1 MTLPVELRETFA
13 ALWVAGDG
21 NCFWRALSKALWG
34 LDKCWRQLKLV
45 VLSWS
50 PVNVDALVG
59 EGSPLHL
66 NVLYFT
72 AHIHVKYGTANY
84 ERDNYAGM
92 LMENVGWFC
101 RNKRWCG
108 DLGVVLAAEALGVA
122 VKLVVPT
129 DKLAREKVKAKGPA
143 SGEPAKG
150 LGKKGC
156 DFGDNRKS
164 RWIQPTDR
172 TNITLRGGMG
182 SEGDV
187 VVEELAIVL
196 TDVCAHSVEE
206 KALAAIAATDADSTF
221 GVDTWVHFAA
231 IASKDRARR
240 PPLPMHEVA
249 PPMFSQHDEASEQK
263 TRAERAAWERR
274 QNADGGKEAAVA
286 AAAAK
291 ANTKQGDDKQKGA
304 EDGKEEGGEGGK
316 GRDGGATGGDSAE
329 AAVEKARQESAE
341 ALLAASEKAE
351 QAREGAKKAK
361 TLYHKLKLAVTE
373 GHRQRVADVERNKH
387 EWVRDTSLADGR
399 LLRKRVAAAKARR
412 GYDKAWKNLRR
423 TETRMAK
430 MFGGEGGGVDPGN
443 EDSDS
448 STTSSKAARNWNSDD
463 DLSMGGGYDS
473 DDSVLPGPSAAGM
486 ARREEQE
493 RHVQAL
499 RTTAK
504 EAKKKLNSLVAA
516 VDETDDGIEGP
527 NDREKACGEQRVAAA
542 RAWKQFKKAERALQK
557 LYRNSD
563 DTSSG
568 SEEDVDSDGTD
579 GWDSQDDVFSDEDAD
594 KEDDDDKDH
603 IHVDLVKDF
612 SFSVD
617 ENDTPEETWEKTL
630 GGIRAALHRAG
641 HKGATFRKTGKK
653 VGGGSSRVGRYEI
666 KCQGAGKAPPNTGS
680 KKGWSVKVILDHQTN
695 PECEVP
701 KIAQRANQDNLIDVA
716 AIQRDWEGQIR
727 TWTSGGVR
735 VLNMHRLIELEIAPL
750 KLGPPGRRKV
760 RNLST
765 NARRNSW
772 GTAKDA
778 VLLIEAL
785 LKDST
790 CKCTWK
796 MDSFNQLAVVMWS
809 TAEQQISARQFGGV
823 VIQDNTC
830 LTNRYNMK
838 LCLFVGVDSENKTTI
853 FAQGLLANEQI
864 PSFEFAIDHLIA
876 ICGGHPKAFQT
887 IWEKVS
893 NLVKGTKCESYI
905 TGHVYTNR
913 KHWARCYHPTT
924 LTLNMTASQRVEGG
938 FSVIK
943 NGRMVN
949 KRSSLMAVK
958 KEAERVAEKLA
969 LQSRW
974 YSTRRTFYGKEHVEA
989 DAMKTGEPIK
999 KELEQVNASKYAKE
1013 EVINEIFASPAYS
1026 TEILTEG
1033 AGALDYLNSLATRQE
1048 DGEAIDVCCE
1058 LPESVVTSLVEDD
1071 VTDTTM
1077 YGTTSLL
1084 VFARLVESVEIN
1096 TVVKVLYKMRDPQV
1110 GHIVVVGPNNFQ
1122 LCSCLQILRTGLPC
1136 RHLMAV
1142 LLYCLRR
1149 PAEFSG
1155 MSIHP
1160 RWRATSGAWSVEL
1173 WGLRELDAEEC
1184 GPLGGGL
1191 TDDRQMDFGDGEG
1204 SDGGD
1209 APDNLVS
1216 VIRGRAFA
1224 NWLAKCTAS
1233 VKLGTDNVDRKN
1245 PDFLAKAE
1253 EVVDRFCRGM
1263 AALVQSDD
1271 RPSDPFNLSGLRN
1284 PPIPVSK
1291 NRKESRVQGACEGR
1305 PSKRIK
1311 QESV

>member
-50 PVNVDALVG
+50 SVNIDALVG

-66 NVLYFT
+66 NILYFT

-101 RNKRWCG
+101 RDKRWCG

-122 VKLVVPT
+122 VKLVVPS

-240 PPLPMHEVA
+240 QPLPMHEVA

-274 QNADGGKEAAVA
+274 QNADGGKEAAAAAAVA
-286 AAAAK
+286 AVAAK

-304 EDGKEEGGEGGK
+304 EDDKEEGGEGGK

-341 ALLAASEKAE
+341 ALLAAGEKAE

-373 GHRQRVADVERNKH
+373 AHRQRVADVERNKH
-387 EWVRDTSLADGR
+387 EWVGDTSLADGR

-412 GYDKAWKNLRR
+412 GYDKEWKKLRR

-430 MFGGEGGGVDPGN
+430 MFGGEEGGVDPGN

-473 DDSVLPGPSAAGM
+473 DDSVLPGPSAAEM

-542 RAWKQFKKAERALQK
+542 RAWKQFKKAERALQN

-617 ENDTPEETWEKTL
+617 ENDTPEETWEKIL

-760 RNLST
+760 RNMST

-796 MDSFNQLAVVMWS
+796 MDSFNQLAMVMWS

-838 LCLFVGVDSENKTTI
+838 LCLVVGVDSENKTTI

-905 TGHVYTNR
+905 TGHVYT
-913 KHWARCYHPTT
+913 
-924 LTLNMTASQRVEGG
+924 
-938 FSVIK
+938 
-943 NGRMVN
+943 
-949 KRSSLMAVK
+949 
-958 KEAERVAEKLA
+958 
-969 LQSRW
+969 
-974 YSTRRTFYGKEHVEA
+974 YSTRRTFCGKEPVEA

-999 KELEQVNASKYAKE
+999 KELERVNASKYAKE

-1033 AGALDYLNSLATRQE
+1033 AGALDYLNALATRQE

-1096 TVVKVLYKMRDPQV
+1096 TVVKVLYKMRDPQ
-1110 GHIVVVGPNNFQ
+1110 
-1122 LCSCLQILRTGLPC
+1122 ILRTGLPC

-1173 WGLRELDAEEC
+1173 WGLRELDAEGC
-1184 GPLGGGL
+1184 GPLGGGF

-1209 APDNLVS
+1209 SPDNLVS

-1253 EVVDRFCRGM
+1253 EVVDRFCRDM
-1263 AALVQSDD
+1263 SALVQSDD

-1284 PPIPVSK
+1284 PPIPGR
-1291 NRKESRVQGACEGR
+1291 NEYTPQGGGKHSAKLLATAQDPVAGAAAQ
-1305 PSKRIK
+1305 PFRIASATTK
-1311 QESV
+1311 T